1 MDRTRSEL
9 MLTAYFKNDSGA
21 AAMEFIMIASVMALV
36 LIAVMP
42 LIAGS
47 TTSSFSSLA
56 GHISTG
62 T

>member
-1 MDRTRSEL
+1 